1 LTASTQKWHYTHF
14 ERYLPI
20 MAHLFLYGPPGSG
33 KSTLGKILSERL
45 ERKLVDVDHL
55 IEANA
60 RMIIP
65 DIIAAEGEAGFR
77 LREQRALKEAAAD
90 VEPCIISL
98 GGGALL
104 NPENRAFAESKG
116 TILFLDVSVSIL
128 EQRIANKP
136 NQRPLLAVKTDCAQ
150 PPAPGKGKPIAQLL
164 AERADHYASFP
175 CRVVVG
181 AGSPEETADCVQATL
196 GLYRVSGMGKAY
208 DVMVGADL
216 IDPLGAYIENL
227 DIGKKTVVVGD
238 SHTIPLYGDRVI
250 QALQKVGIAASAFTI
265 PAGEATK
272 TLATATTI
280 LNALA
285 KAGLERD
292 HTVFALGGGVVG
304 DLTGF
309 AASIWMRGIRWINL
323 PTTLLAMV
331 DAGIGGKTGAD
342 LPEGKNLV
350 GAFHA
355 PSAVFID
362 TSTLATLPVAE
373 LRCGLAETIKHAII
387 GDPGLIPLL
396 ERFACCKTAE
406 PASPCNAAADAKGLV
421 PLISRALAV
430 KVKTIIKDPYEKDIR
445 AALNLGHTIGHAIE
459 HHTHFTM
466 LHGEAVAI
474 GTVIEARLAEK
485 AGLAAPGF
493 ADQLAEVFASVGLPT
508 TLPPGL
514 TCGQLIETMLR
525 DKKTANGKIRFSLPA
540 ALGDVRIHQVI
551 DEAIL
556 RHI

>member
-1 LTASTQKWHYTHF
+1 
-14 ERYLPI
+14 
-20 MAHLFLYGPPGSG
+20 MAHIFLYGPPGSG
-33 KSTLGKILSERL
+33 KSTLGQILSERL
-45 ERKLVDVDHL
+45 ERKLIDVDQT
-55 IEANA
+55 IEASA
-60 RMIIP
+60 RMIIR
-65 DIIAAEGEAGFR
+65 DIFAAEGEAGFR

-104 NPENRAFAESKG
+104 NPESRAFAESKG

-150 PPAPGKGKPIAQLL
+150 PPAPGRGKPIAQLL
-164 AERADHYASFP
+164 AERAEHYGSFP
-175 CRVVVG
+175 HRVTVG
-181 AGSPEETADCVQATL
+181 TGSPEETADRVQAEL
-196 GLYRVSGMGKAY
+196 GLYHVSGMGKAY
-208 DVMVGADL
+208 DVVVGADL
-216 IDPLGAYIENL
+216 IDHLGTHLEGL
-227 DIGKKTVVVGD
+227 EIGKKTVVVGD
-238 SHTIPLYGDRVI
+238 TNTISLYGDRVL
-250 QALQKVGIAASAFTI
+250 QALQKAGIVASSFAI

-272 TLATATTI
+272 TLATVSSI
-280 LNALA
+280 LGAFA
-285 KAGLERD
+285 KAGLERS
-292 HTVFALGGGVVG
+292 HTVIALGGGVVG

-309 AASIWMRGIRWINL
+309 AASMWMRGIRWINL

-331 DAGIGGKTGAD
+331 DSGIGGKTGAD

-406 PASPCNAAADAKGLV
+406 ASRPCSAAADAKSLV
-421 PLISRALAV
+421 PLVARSLAV
-430 KVKTIIKDPYEKDIR
+430 KVKTIIKDPFEKNIR
-445 AALNLGHTIGHAIE
+445 AALNLGHTIGHAVE
-459 HHTHFTM
+459 HHANFTM

-474 GTVIEARLAEK
+474 GTVVEARLAEK

-493 ADQLAEVFASVGLPT
+493 ADQVAEIFASVGLPT
-508 TLPPGL
+508 ALPQGL
-514 TCGQLIETMLR
+514 TCGQLIEAMLR

-551 DEAIL
+551 DDAIL
-556 RHI
+556 RQL